1 MRSVSSIM
9 LKRINVLA
17 ALCVGFSSLVS
28 AQTVNSPYSRYGIGD
43 LLPSQNIL
51 NRGMGGV
58 AAAYW
63 DPQTINYLN
72 PASYA
77 YFISQRPVFDF
88 GVELD
93 NLTLR
98 STNPIRK
105 FSNSSP
111 IISYLNFGIP
121 IKLFKKPIFGIAFG
135 LRPVSR
141 VNYRIFR
148 TELLNSGTLNDSV
161 TTLFEGSGGTQ
172 QAYFGTGV
180 RLKDFSVGVNVGF
193 LFGNKDYSTRRVFLT
208 DTVAYYKSNHETVAS
223 IGGFVVNGGAQ
234 YTAKLN
240 KKSWLR
246 FGLQGNLQTRVNSRR
261 DLIRETF
268 DYDANGGTFRIDSVF
283 ESKDV
288 KGKISLPTSYTA
300 GIIYDRLGKFMIGV
314 DYTSSKWSQYEFF
327 GEKDQ
332 LQDSWQVHIGTQI
345 FPNPGKN
352 YFSNV
357 AYRAGF
363 SYGTDYVNVGSELKT
378 WNVSVGAGLPLRRS
392 QYSNQSTIINTAL
405 EIGQRGNNSNLVKE
419 SFYKISIGLSLN
431 DIWFIKRQYK

>member
-17 ALCVGFSSLVS
+17 ALSVGFSSLVS

-51 NRGMGGV
+51 NRCMGGV

-72 PASYA
+72 PASYS

-88 GVELD
+88 GVEVD

-98 STNPIRK
+98 ATNPVRK

-141 VNYRIFR
+141 VNYKIFR
-148 TELLNSGTLNDSV
+148 SEELNTGTLKDSV

-172 QAYFGTGV
+172 QAYFGAGV
-180 RLKDFSVGVNVGF
+180 RLKNFSAGLNMGF

-208 DTVAYYKSNHETVAS
+208 DTVAYYKSNHETIAS
-223 IGGFVVNGGAQ
+223 INGLVLNAGVQ

-240 KKSWLR
+240 DKSWLR
-246 FGLQGNLQTRVNSRR
+246 FGLQGNLQQRLNGRR
-261 DLIRETF
+261 DIIRETF
-268 DYDANGGTFRIDSVF
+268 DYDANGATFRIDSVF
-283 ESKDV
+283 EDRDV
-288 KGKISLPTSYTA
+288 KGKIKLPTTYTA

-332 LQDSWQVHIGTQI
+332 LQDNWQLHIGTQV
-345 FPNPGKN
+345 FPNPGKT
-352 YFSNV
+352 YLSNV

-363 SYGTDYVNVGSELKT
+363 SFGTDYINVGSELKT
-378 WNVSVGAGLPLRRS
+378 WNLSVGAGLPLRRS
-392 QYSNQSTIINTAL
+392 QYSNQSTIINTAF
-405 EIGQRGNNSNLVKE
+405 EIGQRGNNSNIVRE
-419 SFYKISIGLSLN
+419 NFYKISIGLSLN

>member
-1 MRSVSSIM
+1 MRSVSSTM

-17 ALCVGFSSLVS
+17 VLCVGFSSLVS

-77 YFISQRPVFDF
+77 YFITQRPVFDF
-88 GVELD
+88 GVEVD

-98 STNPIRK
+98 STNPIK
-105 FSNSSP
+105 KYSNSSP

-141 VNYRIFR
+141 VNYRIAR
-148 TELLNSGTLNDSV
+148 TEQLNGATLKDSV

-172 QAYFGTGV
+172 QAYFGTAV
-180 RLKDFSVGVNVGF
+180 RLKNLSIGVNVGYM
-193 LFGNKDYSTRRVFLT
+193 FGNKDFSTRRVFLT
-208 DTVAYYKSNHETVAS
+208 DTVAYYKSNHETVVS
-223 IGGFVVNGGAQ
+223 LGGFALNAGAQ

-240 KKSWLR
+240 AKSWLR
-246 FGLQGNLQTRVNSRR
+246 FGVQGNIQHEINGRR

-268 DYDANGGTFRIDSVF
+268 DYDANGGTFRVDSVY
-283 ESKDV
+283 EE
-288 KGKISLPTSYTA
+288 KGRK
-300 GIIYDRLGKFMIGV
+300 R
-314 DYTSSKWSQYEFF
+314 EN
-327 GEKDQ
+327 
-332 LQDSWQVHIGTQI
+332 QDAYFLYRRNHLRS
-345 FPNPGKN
+345 PG
-352 YFSNV
+352 
-357 AYRAGF
+357 
-363 SYGTDYVNVGSELKT
+363 
-378 WNVSVGAGLPLRRS
+378 
-392 QYSNQSTIINTAL
+392 
-405 EIGQRGNNSNLVKE
+405 
-419 SFYKISIGLSLN
+419 
-431 DIWFIKRQYK
+431 